1 MELNMNGMKMS
12 MEFGKMSMKMDGMPE
27 MTLDINNNQ
36 DVNGKDTQNKNINVN
51 VVSNSSESSTVDGAS
66 CQQSSQTFVKDGK
79 TYVHNVTIVNGKI
92 IKDETIQ
99 ID

>member
-27 MTLDINNNQ
+27 MTLDINDNQNTKNNE
-36 DVNGKDTQNKNINVN
+36 NQNQNQNIE
-51 VVSNSSESSTVDGAS
+51 VVSNLGESNTVNGTS

-79 TYVHNVTIVNGKI
+79 TYVHNVTIVNGKV